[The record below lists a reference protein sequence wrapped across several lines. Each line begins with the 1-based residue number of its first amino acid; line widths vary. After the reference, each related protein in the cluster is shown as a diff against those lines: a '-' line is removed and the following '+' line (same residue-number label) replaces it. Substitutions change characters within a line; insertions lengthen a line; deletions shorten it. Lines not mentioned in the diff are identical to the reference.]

1 MGFKTMIYPNKM
13 SGNEF
18 GAFNGNAGKFVAPI
32 SGRYSFRLFLVV
44 NGGSGGYYSVIH
56 LRRNSAWVHALEI
69 SGTRSSAWEYD
80 CRHMEAEI
88 DLNKGEL

>member
-1 MGFKTMIYPNKM
+1 M

-18 GAFNGNAGKFVAPI
+18 GAFNGNTGKFVAPI

-44 NGGSGGYYSVIH
+44 NGGSDGYYSEIQ
-56 LRRNSAWVHALEI
+56 LRRNSAYVHALEI

-80 CRHMEAEI
+80 CRYMESQI